1 MSRDNEAHGDED
13 DNARE
18 HHWIRPDPDR
28 EMEDARDDEVDM
40 LGWVRAH
47 LSAEVR
53 QLLLD
58 AATPESMRKIN
69 E

>member
-1 MSRDNEAHGDED
+1 MSNNNELHGDED

-18 HHWIRPDPDR
+18 RHWIRPDTDR
-28 EMEDARDDEVDM
+28 DLEDARDDEVDM

-47 LSAEVR
+47 MAAEVR

-58 AATPESMRKIN
+58 AATPEQLRRDK
-69 E
+69 